1 MEVWAKQK
9 IKFIKKS
16 QEYLLYILI
25 FLLPLQTRWMAKLGE
40 LNGGYWEY
48 GTYSL
53 YGTDILIFGLLLL
66 WFIGWKFF
74 GGQMSNVKL
83 QITNQIPITNDKNS
97 ALNAKDLIL
106 TPNFFW
112 WLVGALELVIFISAL
127 AAPDKLLALY
137 GYGRFLSGAGLFF
150 LLTQVRCD
158 KVKLYWSAV
167 AAGAAQSTLALQQF
181 MTQAVF
187 ANKWLGMAAQEAKNL
202 GVSVVEFGD
211 ERFLRAYG
219 SLPHPNILG
228 GFLAVTLL
236 VNIILYFTLW
246 QNWQTAKNIKQEK
259 KYQAGLILSLIF
271 FILNFIGLLLTFSR
285 GAWLGFIVGALTLT
299 LSRSFFAGEG
309 IKQNLMVLSKFV
321 FIIIAVG
328 GLFFYFFREPIL
340 SRINIDGRLE
350 NKSVAE
356 RTEYN
361 QEARQI
367 IKRHWLFGAG
377 VKNYG
382 LAVYNEI
389 NNDKPAYAYQPA
401 HNAFLLVWAEIGI
414 LGLISFIALLVYCF
428 IVSWRMKPGGETAAL
443 LVALAVMMCFDHWVW
458 SLAFG
463 GMIMWVV
470 LGVVYADRK
479 VVIKN

>member
-1 MEVWAKQK
+1 MGVWAKQK
-9 IKFIKKS
+9 IEFIKKS

-53 YGTDILIFGLLLL
+53 YFTDVLVLLLL
-66 WFIGWKFF
+66 CLLAALAIVNHKFSIFNFQFSKIWIIIG
-74 GGQMSNVKL
+74 
-83 QITNQIPITNDKNS
+83 I
-97 ALNAKDLIL
+97 
-106 TPNFFW
+106 
-112 WLVGALELVIFISAL
+112 LELVIFISAL
-127 AAPDKLLALY
+127 AAPDKSLALY
-137 GYGRFLSGAGLFF
+137 GYGRFLLGAGLFF
-150 LLTQVRCD
+150 LLTQISYD
-158 KVKLYWSAV
+158 KIKLYWGVV
-167 AAGAAQSTLALQQF
+167 AAGAAQSILALQQF
-181 MTQAVF
+181 MTQAVWG
-187 ANKWLGMAAQEAKNL
+187 NKWLGMAAQEAKNL

-211 ERFLRAYG
+211 ERWLRAYG

-246 QNWQTAKNIKQEK
+246 QNWQTAENIKQDK
-259 KYQAGLILSLIF
+259 KYKTGLILSLIF
-271 FILNFIGLLLTFSR
+271 FILNLVGLLLTFSR
-285 GAWLGFIVGALTLT
+285 SAWLGFAVGALTLT
-299 LSRSFFAGEG
+299 LFPIFSGRG
-309 IKQNLMVLSKFV
+309 KQDLKVFSKFV

-367 IKRHWLFGAG
+367 INKHWLFGAG

-389 NNDKPAYAYQPA
+389 SNHKPAYAYQPA
-401 HNAFLLVWAEIGI
+401 HNAFLLIWAEIGV
-414 LGLISFIALLVYCF
+414 LGLISFLVFLFSCF
-428 IVSWRMKPGGETAAL
+428 FMLWRRKNFEIMAVLAAM
-443 LVALAVMMCFDHWVW
+443 VAMMPFDHWWW

-470 LGVVYADRK
+470 LGIVYADRK